1 MNALFGE
8 TLRRLRIDKGLSQQ
22 QLAKKMFVDRSTV
35 TKWESGSRLPDVE
48 VINRLA
54 RCLGVGT
61 AALMDAAAQGS
72 ERPIVLV
79 LDDEK
84 IVLSGAMALLRA
96 ALPRA
101 EVVGFTRPSQALAF
115 ARTSPVALAFLDIEM
130 GRVSG
135 LDVCRELLTVCPR
148 ANVVYLTAYRD
159 YSFDAWATGACGFL
173 LKPLT
178 PDAVREQ
185 LSRLRYPFP
194 TGGMVT

>member
-35 TKWESGSRLPDVE
+35 TKGESGSRLPDVE

-135 LDVCRELLTVCPR
+135 LDVCRDLLTVCPR

-178 PDAVREQ
+178 LNAVREQ

-194 TGGMVT
+194 AGGMDL

>member
-1 MNALFGE
+1 MNISFGE
-8 TLRRLRIDKGLSQQ
+8 TLRRLRIEKGLSQQ
-22 QLAKKMFVDRSTV
+22 QLAAKMFVDRSTI
-35 TKWESGSRLPDVE
+35 TRWESGSRLPDVG
-48 VINRLA
+48 IITRLA
-54 RCLGVGT
+54 QCLGVD
-61 AALMDAAAQGS
+61 AAAMMNAAAQGS
-72 ERPIVLV
+72 ERPNILV

-84 IVLSGAMALLRA
+84 IALSGAMALLRSI
-96 ALPRA
+96 LPRA

-130 GRVSG
+130 GRISG
-135 LDVCRELLTVCPR
+135 LDVCRELLAIRPR

-178 PDAVREQ
+178 FDAVREQ

-194 TGGMVT
+194 MGGMET

>member
-1 MNALFGE
+1 MNTSFGE
-8 TLRRLRIDKGLSQQ
+8 TLRQLRIDKGLSQQ
-22 QLAKKMFVDRSTV
+22 QLAAKMFVDRSTI
-35 TKWESGSRLPDVE
+35 TRWESGSRLPDVG
-48 VINRLA
+48 IITRLA
-54 RCLGVGT
+54 QCLGVDA
-61 AALMDAAAQGS
+61 AALISVAAQGS
-72 ERPIVLV
+72 ERPNVLV

-84 IVLSGAMALLRA
+84 IALSGAVALLRA
-96 ALPRA
+96 ALPMA

-135 LDVCRELLTVCPR
+135 LDVCRELLTICPQ

-178 PDAVREQ
+178 SDAVREQ
-185 LSRLRYPFP
+185 LARLRYPFSL
-194 TGGMVT
+194 GGMEA